1 MIAAGIWPDV
11 DGLDATDT
19 GATRPLGRVA
29 VIAGV
34 TLVISRVVAVGMYV
48 GVLVILSPMMG

>member
-1 MIAAGIWPDV
+1 V